1 MKDIN
6 NPLKNIIL
14 DKAKAGMIKK
24 TMQYIDNL
32 DEKRDRLSQNNLS

>member
-14 DKAKAGMIKK
+14 DKAKSGMIKK
-24 TMQYIDNL
+24 TMRYIDNL
-32 DEKRDRLSQNNLS
+32 EEKRDRLSQKNLS